1 MMHKGIEA
9 TMLQWYELASGT
21 QTDSDWALIQET
33 YILHDI
39 AVKVWQNTYLV
50 KCSSSSAC

>member
-9 TMLQWYELASGT
+9 TNLQWYELASGS

-33 YILHDI
+33 YILHDV
-39 AVKVWQNTYLV
+39 AVNV
-50 KCSSSSAC
+50 